1 MTLSEPNAKEWQTV
15 LDYEISQL
23 QKLGTW
29 VIEDLPKGHT
39 VIPCSMVLKEKCGP
53 NGEITSYQV
62 CIVTGGHQQVK
73 GVNYSKISSTAKM
86 PTVHVILANATTQ
99 DWEINHVDIK
109 SAYLNVMVKEMIY
122 MKVP

>member
-1 MTLSEPNAKEWQTV
+1 M
-15 LDYEISQL
+15 
-23 QKLGTW
+23 
-29 VIEDLPKGHT
+29 
-39 VIPCSMVLKEKCGP
+39 IPCSMVLKEKCGP

-99 DWEINHVDIK
+99 DWEINHVNIK
-109 SAYLNVMVKEMIY
+109 SAYLNATLKETIY